1 MKYTKENMD
10 KRRKRVELS
19 KKTFVM
25 IIYIILI
32 PVIFYNT
39 MLIVQAA
46 TNPQQTPSVFGIK
59 TFVIIS
65 GSMEPTLEIG
75 DIVVI
80 KEVSNDQLQKGDII
94 SFRNGQSIVTHR
106 INDIVKEKGGKINF
120 ETKGDNNN
128 IKDKNYVKYADIEGK
143 MIAKIPYVGKVALLL
158 KNKLIIIIILMIFY
172 MMYLHN
178 AKVED
183 RRLMRKEKRRVLK
196 EKYKK

>member
-10 KRRKRVELS
+10 KRRKRIELS
-19 KKTFVM
+19 KKTFVI

-46 TNPQQTPSVFGIK
+46 TNPRETPCVFGVK

-65 GSMEPTLEIG
+65 GSMEPVLEIG
-75 DIVVI
+75 DIAVI
-80 KEVSNDQLQKGDII
+80 KEFPKEELQAGDII
-94 SFRNGQSIVTHR
+94 SFRSGQSIITHR
-106 INDIVKEKGGKINF
+106 ITDVIKDKNGKISF

-128 IKDKNYVKYADIEGK
+128 IKDKNYVKSDDVEGK
-143 MIAKIPYVGKVALLL
+143 MVCKIPFVGKVALLL

-172 MMYLHN
+172 MMYIHN

-183 RRLMRKEKRRVLK
+183 RRIMRKEKRRVLK